1 MRSRILSALALLAAA
16 GVAAYA
22 QNEYGGARPGP
33 APVYDPP
40 RPTPV
45 VQSSPPVVLTS
56 PAQPLVPVGN
66 TPAAQGPV
74 RDVPIN
80 VLVGE
85 LKAIQAQKAALAKRE
100 AEVAAEVRRQ
110 LEDYTGTL
118 EKLGL
123 AAPRMPGPA
132 ASEPPPGPRVVR
144 PVGGTRGTPDERI
157 PRGRTEMVPYT
168 EPAPAAPRPVTPAPP
183 PGN

>member
-56 PAQPLVPVGN
+56 PAQPLVPGADADRGDLADTE
-66 TPAAQGPV
+66 TPRLAAAQGAID
-74 RDVPIN
+74 RLRARFGEDA
-80 VLVGE
+80 VG
-85 LKAIQAQKAALAKRE
+85 RG
-100 AEVAAEVRRQ
+100 RSF
-110 LEDYTGTL
+110 D
-118 EKLGL
+118 
-123 AAPRMPGPA
+123 PGP
-132 ASEPPPGPRVVR
+132 GHGR
-144 PVGGTRGTPDERI
+144 PHRQNT
-157 PRGRTEMVPYT
+157 
-168 EPAPAAPRPVTPAPP
+168 
-183 PGN
+183 